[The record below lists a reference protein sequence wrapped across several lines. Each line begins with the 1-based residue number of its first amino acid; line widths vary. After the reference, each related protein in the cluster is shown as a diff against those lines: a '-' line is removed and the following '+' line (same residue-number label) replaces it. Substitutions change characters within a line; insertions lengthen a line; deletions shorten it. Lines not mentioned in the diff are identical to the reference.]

1 MNDMNELLNKYR
13 ALYDIDGI
21 SKDYLD
27 KIEYDLQIK
36 LPNDFREVSSFYSG
50 GDVGGKNIHS
60 FLFSDST
67 NLIGETLRIRE
78 AVGLPSRFVV
88 IAEQDESIIVMDTEN
103 KPSIIW
109 LDSVEIT
116 KLEEQDF
123 ISEPDVWENFSDFF
137 NHILDDEEEERKY

>member
-88 IAEQDESIIVMDTEN
+88 IAEQDESIIIMDTEN